1 MPEWKRDLLWS
12 AVARMRDDDM
22 ETYRD
27 SYHDDSDLVL
37 EGLRSEGWLPWTPQD
52 MEVGQDEDDGV
63 PERATTTD
71 TATQT

>member
-12 AVARMRDDDM
+12 AVAGMRDDDM

-52 MEVGQDEDDGV
+52 KEVVQDEDDGV
-63 PERATTTD
+63 REVATVS
-71 TATQT
+71 